1 VEQVQHQVSI
11 LHKISNIISS
21 GLTIDEMLDELISIS
36 IEVTRCD
43 ACLVYLLDKP
53 AGEMVLR
60 ASQLSHD
67 KELGQI
73 RIKMG
78 EGVTGWVAEHR
89 SVVALSEH
97 SPDDKRFK
105 RFSSLVEDTFEAFLS
120 IPLVSSGELIGVLNS
135 HHKQTHQHNTAE
147 VALMTF
153 VGEQMGVAI
162 AKSQLVE
169 ENSKL
174 MEEALELKKQLETR
188 KYVERA
194 KGILQRKYGLTE
206 EEAYLKLRNESRRL
220 RKPMRDLAE
229 AIIIAEDLGRKSTP
243 EAEERDDEPI
253 DTMPGKPV

>member
-1 VEQVQHQVSI
+1 MDHVQRQVSI
-11 LHKISNIISS
+11 LHKISNVISS
-21 GLTIDEMLDELISIS
+21 GQTIDEMLDELVSIS
-36 IEVTRCD
+36 VDVTRCD
-43 ACLVYLLDKP
+43 ACLVYLLETDT
-53 AGEMVLR
+53 GDMVLR
-60 ASQLSHD
+60 ASQLPHD

-73 RIKMG
+73 RIKVG

-89 SVVALSEH
+89 SVVALTKNSSE
-97 SPDDKRFK
+97 DKRFK
-105 RFSSLVEDTFEAFLS
+105 RFSDLVEDTYEAFLS
-120 IPLVSSGELIGVLNS
+120 VPLVSGGHLIGVLNA
-135 HHKQTHQHNTAE
+135 HHKDVHDYSSGE

-162 AKSQLVE
+162 SKSRLVE

-194 KGILQRKYGLTE
+194 KGILQRKYHLTE

-229 AIIIAEDLGRKSTP
+229 AIIIAEDLGRKSGEPPYGEASTP
-243 EAEERDDEPI
+243 E
-253 DTMPGKPV
+253 

>member
-1 VEQVQHQVSI
+1 MEHVQQQVSI

-21 GLTIDEMLDELISIS
+21 GQTIDEMLDELIAIS
-36 IEVTRCD
+36 IEITRCD
-43 ACLVYLLDKP
+43 AGLVYLLDK
-53 AGEMVLR
+53 ASGEMVLR
-60 ASQLSHD
+60 ASQLPHD

-89 SVVALSEH
+89 AVVALSEH
-97 SPDDKRFK
+97 SPEDKRFK
-105 RFSSLVEDTFEAFLS
+105 RFSTLIEDTFEAFLS
-120 IPLVSSGELIGVLNS
+120 VPLVSGGELIGVLNT
-135 HHKQTHQHNTAE
+135 HHRSIHQHSSAE

-162 AKSQLVE
+162 AKSVLVD

-188 KYVERA
+188 KFVERA
-194 KGILQRKYGLTE
+194 KGILQSKYGLTE

-229 AIIIAEDLGRKSTP
+229 AIIIAEDLGRKASGES
-243 EAEERDDEPI
+243 EAVADPPDSM
-253 DTMPGKPV
+253 MPGKPV

>member
-1 VEQVQHQVSI
+1 MEQVQHQVSI

>member
-1 VEQVQHQVSI
+1 MDQLQSQVSI
-11 LHKISNIISS
+11 LHKISNVISS

-36 IEVTRCD
+36 ATITGCD
-43 ACLVYLLDKP
+43 ASLVYLLDHDS
-53 AGEMVLR
+53 GDMVLR
-60 ASQLSHD
+60 ASQLPHD

-73 RIKMG
+73 RIKIG

-97 SPDDKRFK
+97 SPEDKRFK

-120 IPLVSSGELIGVLNS
+120 VPLVSGGELIGVLNT
-135 HHKQTHQHNTAE
+135 HHKNIHEHSSTE

-153 VGEQMGVAI
+153 LGEQMGVAI

-169 ENSKL
+169 EKSRL

-194 KGILQRKYGLTE
+194 KGIMQRKYGLTE

-229 AIIIAEDLGRKSTP
+229 AIIISEELGRKSSP
-243 EAEERDDEPI
+243 GEEREAPAEPGN
-253 DTMPGKPV
+253 PAE